1 MTVLEKLQKYR
12 QACDILLT
20 IPDYH
25 WPETSLCHNLDQTTE
40 KPDGKKNIQVWYVK
54 DTGWTVL
61 ELESWLED
69 GQRTGSKNVL
79 EGLTDLQAATCFGE
93 S

>member
-1 MTVLEKLQKYR
+1 MTIFDKLQKYR

-25 WPETSLCHNLDQTTE
+25 WPGTSLCHNLELTTD
-40 KPDGKKNIQVWYVK
+40 KPDGKKNIQAWYVK
-54 DTGWTVL
+54 DVGWTVL
-61 ELESWLED
+61 ELESWTES

-79 EGLTDLQAATCFGE
+79 ESLTDLQAAACFGE